1 MKRKILLIM
10 LCGVMIFS
18 VTGCGGSTENY
29 TINEEYKEYID
40 LIRNAEGSAYLG
52 NHTMGELF
60 DNALIDSTWDEYT
73 KELSNGVN
81 EILIS
86 VKGTSKFDEGEEI
99 EVIYRVDTKDM
110 EYSYYKMY
118 VNGDTSGGLMSL
130 MKESADDLDSQ
141 NQE

>member
-1 MKRKILLIM
+1 MKRTILLIM

-118 VNGDTSGGLMSL
+118 VNGDTSGGLMCL

>member
-1 MKRKILLIM
+1 MKRTILLIM

-40 LIRNAEGSAYLG
+40 LIRNAKGSAYLG